1 MLFSNLKAQKQNQFN
16 KISVSFIQASTDQ
29 GLNDKTKGL
38 KFEYY
43 LNLKKR
49 YGILNSSEGSSFN
62 NIPAIFFYGDE
73 NNINANE
80 IKIYEILFR
89 ENKSISQMVFAS
101 HFY

>member
-29 GLNDKTKGL
+29 SLNDKTKGL
-38 KFEYY
+38 EFEYY

-49 YGILNSSEGSSFN
+49 YGILISSEGSSFN
-62 NIPAIFFYGDE
+62 NIPAIFFCGDE

-80 IKIYEILFR
+80 VKLMKF
-89 ENKSISQMVFAS
+89 
-101 HFY
+101 HFEKLNQYVKWYLHLIFI